1 MRLSRQFQTCLIFLR
16 KSIERKKTQVKINQ
30 QNKIKQTL
38 NNKGN
43 IFYAPKNLKVVC
55 FAFWCFFTSKTCLL
69 KNKQA

>member
-55 FAFWCFFTSKTCLL
+55 LAFWCFFTSKTCWL